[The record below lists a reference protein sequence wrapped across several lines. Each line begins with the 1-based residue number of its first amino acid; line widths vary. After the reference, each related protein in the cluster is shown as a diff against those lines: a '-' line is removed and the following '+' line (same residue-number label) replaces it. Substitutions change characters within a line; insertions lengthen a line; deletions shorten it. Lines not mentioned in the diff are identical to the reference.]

1 MSNLQTFSIG
11 MILEDSVNKKSYRI
25 YHLDAHQVYAIELNG
40 RYNGLKLVRFS
51 FDQLQMLVN
60 LQRMKVQKCC
70 ADVFD
75 INLLNE
81 YQKTV
86 YKRNKSIINMIFKE
100 YGPTFWEFNYRTTK
114 PVLKTILDKTGIKR
128 RQVFVILKK
137 YLSSGCSEC
146 SLIPETGKK
155 TSKDCS
161 YSKKT
166 GRPGEFGIQGIV
178 LDEEALEILEATR
191 KHYLEGSERSY
202 DSTYNWMIENYYLEY
217 KESIENGFKTRIP
230 VIKGPNERPTI
241 NQMKTYIR
249 NNTTTLE
256 RQKKKMNAQEIRNN
270 KRLLL
275 SDNLHNVLGPGDLV
289 EIDETEMDVSLVSK
303 ADPNI
308 SIGRP
313 IVHAMVDVFTRMI
326 IAVSVSLDNNSY
338 VGLTNCLM
346 NLAED
351 KEEFCMRYGIK
362 PEKSA
367 WISNIFPNRLR
378 ADRGSEYRSKQCQQ
392 LCNEL
397 GITLELVPPRSGS
410 LKGQVEQ
417 LFHQYHSVQDEIVE
431 QNGLITEKYDSRHH
445 EKAILTIDDIWMFVI
460 NQTLA
465 HNMLSK
471 DYPMSPDMIANNVI
485 PTPCNLWKYGSEK
498 YGSPRPIANVEQFA
512 YSIRQAEKAK
522 ICRAGIVWKGL
533 YYICEEDISLFDE
546 MMALGR
552 KKKDLACK
560 IDPRNIGSLWYLRD
574 NKLMKAHLNSSKT
587 NNADWDG
594 YSLSEYEE
602 FRKKEKQMKRDVK
615 EQDLTVK
622 VSRKMALEAVLDEAK
637 SNPNRIEEFAD
648 THNMRANRK
657 EEKNLYNSQN
667 TIDQRLLGEPVNINP
682 TLSVKEPQ
690 LVETKEEHK
699 LPQELLDKDELTDED
714 IFAAFNEALAWD
726 D

>member
-1 MSNLQTFSIG
+1 MSKLQTFSVG
-11 MILEDSVNKKSYRI
+11 MILEDKISGKSFCI
-25 YHLDAHQVYAIELNG
+25 YHMDNQRAYVIEINDKDSAFNIIDYSYEHLQLLIN
-40 RYNGLKLVRFS
+40 NNRFAVK
-51 FDQLQMLVN
+51 QAVN
-60 LQRMKVQKCC
+60 H
-70 ADVFD
+70 VFD
-75 INLLNE
+75 YSALSQF
-81 YQKTV
+81 QKQM
-86 YKRNKSIINMIFKE
+86 YLRNVSIVKELEKE
-100 YGPTFWEFNYRTTK
+100 YGPSYTEIARKTTK
-114 PVLKTILDKTGIKR
+114 PVIDSLSKQFGMANKHIRNVLKR
-128 RQVFVILKK
+128 
-137 YLSSGCSEC
+137 YLSSGCDKY
-146 SLIPETGKK
+146 SLVPKK
-155 TSKDCS
+155 GSATKKNAT
-161 YSKKT
+161 YARKT
-166 GRPGEFGIQGIV
+166 GRQCKYGVEGIV
-178 LDEEALEILEATR
+178 LDNEALEILEATR

-202 DSTYNWMIENYYLEY
+202 DSTYNWMIENYYIEY
-217 KESIENGFKTRIP
+217 KESIENGINTRVP
-230 VIKGPNERPTI
+230 AIKGPNERPTI

-249 NNTTTLE
+249 SNTSALE
-256 RQKKKMNAQEIRNN
+256 KQKKKMNAQEIRNN

-445 EKAILTIDDIWMFVI
+445 EKAVLTIDDIWMFVI

-471 DYPMSPDMIANNVI
+471 DYPMSPEMIANNVI
-485 PTPCNLWKYGSEK
+485 PTPFNLWKYGAEK

-512 YSIRQAEKAK
+512 YSIRRAEKAK

-533 YYICEEDISLFDE
+533 YYICEEDITLFDE

-560 IDPRNIGSLWYLRD
+560 IDPRNIGSLWYLRE
-574 NKLMKAHLNSSKT
+574 NKLMKAHLNPSKT
-587 NNADWDG
+587 NNQDWDG

-602 FRKKEKQMKRDVK
+602 FRKKEKQMKHDLK
-615 EQDLTVK
+615 EQDLTIK
-622 VSRKMALEAVLDEAK
+622 VSRKMALEAIMDEAK

-657 EEKNLYNSQN
+657 EEQNLYNSQN
-667 TIDQRLLGEPVNINP
+667 TIDQRLLGEPANVNQTI
-682 TLSVKEPQ
+682 SAKEPQ
-690 LVETKEEHK
+690 LIETKEEQI

-714 IFAAFNEALAWD
+714 IFAAFNEALKWD

>member
-40 RYNGLKLVRFS
+40 RFNNMNLIHIGYS
-51 FDQLQMLVN
+51 QLQMLVSAN
-60 LQRMKVQKCC
+60 RYLIHEETRK
-70 ADVFD
+70 VFD
-75 INLLNE
+75 VSQLSEARRKTYERNNLVIEMLSKEHGPDFLDFNH
-81 YQKTV
+81 
-86 YKRNKSIINMIFKE
+86 KRL
-100 YGPTFWEFNYRTTK
+100 K
-114 PVLKTILDKTGIKR
+114 PVIKEITEKTGLQHR
-128 RQVFVILKK
+128 GVVLVLKK
-137 YLSSGCSEC
+137 FLSSGCSPF
-146 SLIPETGKK
+146 SLLPETGTKSGK
-155 TSKDCS
+155 GCNYTD
-161 YSKKT
+161 KT
-166 GRPGEFGIQGIV
+166 GRPGQFGIEGIV

-217 KESIENGFKTRIP
+217 KESIENGVKTRVP

-303 ADPNI
+303 ADPNT

-378 ADRGSEYRSKQCQQ
+378 ADRGTEYRSKQCQQ

-522 ICRAGIVWKGL
+522 ICRSGIVWKGL

-602 FRKKEKQMKRDVK
+602 FRKKEKQMKHDVK

-622 VSRKMALEAVLDEAK
+622 VSRKMALEAILDEAK

>member
-25 YHLDAHQVYAIELNG
+25 YHLDAHRVYAIELNG
-40 RYNGLKLVRFS
+40 RQDAINIIQYSYEHLAL
-51 FDQLQMLVN
+51 LI
-60 LQRMKVQKCC
+60 QKRRLLIHETNRQ
-70 ADVFD
+70 VFEVET
-75 INLLNE
+75 LNE
-81 YQKTV
+81 CQRKIYE
-86 YKRNKSIINMIFKE
+86 RNRYMINKLSDIHGPDFMDFNTRKPKPIIQELSKE
-100 YGPTFWEFNYRTTK
+100 
-114 PVLKTILDKTGIKR
+114 TGIKR
-128 RQVFVILKK
+128 NQIKMTLKK
-137 YLSSGCSEC
+137 YLSSGCSPF
-146 SLIPETGKK
+146 SLISETGKK
-155 TSKDCS
+155 SSKGNN
-161 YSKKT
+161 YSSKT
-166 GRPGEFGIQGIV
+166 GRPGQFGVEGIV

-191 KHYLEGSERSY
+191 KHYLDGSERSY
-202 DSTYNWMIENYYLEY
+202 DSTYNWMLENFYLEY
-217 KESIENGFKTRIP
+217 KESTENGVKTRIP

-249 NNTTTLE
+249 NNTTPLE
-256 RQKKKMNAQEIRNN
+256 RQRKKMNAQEIRNN

-303 ADPNI
+303 SDPNI

-313 IVHAMVDVFTRMI
+313 IVHAMIDVYSRMI

-362 PEKSA
+362 PEKAA
-367 WISNIFPNRLR
+367 WISNIYPNRLR
-378 ADRGSEYRSKQCQQ
+378 SDRGSEYRSKQCRQ

-417 LFHQYHSVQDEIVE
+417 LFHQYHSVQNEIVE
-431 QNGLITEKYDSRHH
+431 KNGLITDKYDSRHH
-445 EKAILTIDDIWMFVI
+445 EKAVLTIDDVWMFVI

-471 DYPMSPDMIANNVI
+471 NYPMSPDMISKNVV
-485 PTPCNLWKYGSEK
+485 PTPANIWKYGAEK

-533 YYICEEDISLFDE
+533 YYICEDDISLFDE
-546 MMALGR
+546 MMSLGR
-552 KKKDLACK
+552 KKKDLPCK
-560 IDPRNIGSLWYLRD
+560 IDPRDIGSLWYLRD

-587 NNADWDG
+587 NNADWAG
-594 YSLSEYEE
+594 YSLSEYEK
-602 FRKKEKQMKRDVK
+602 FRKKEKQMKHDVK

-622 VSRKMALEAVLDEAK
+622 VSRKMALEVILDEAK

-648 THNMRANRK
+648 IHNMRANRK

-667 TIDQRLLGEPVNINP
+667 TINQRLLGEPVNINP